1 MVSSFLLCTF
11 APEKLINR
19 TMNKVLTL
27 MLAFAMI
34 SMTTRAEMKKD
45 SAKPKAEQV
54 KKNKKDKTS
63 KEFSNKKLYTFTSKR
78 GTMVM
83 NAAGTG
89 LTTLQLRPDAPTK
102 DKSFAFIFF
111 NGKHYLYSPTAK
123 KFLSADGTFVDHI
136 GAALTFDKSQADGK
150 YKYML
155 STTNKEGQSL
165 YINTNDS
172 NRIVINS
179 HKTADDGNRWQITP
193 AGKFDPKEAMSLAQK
208 PAPKYSLYRKGM
220 FNVLKEENDWFFEI
234 PDSLIGCDFLNTTRF
249 TSTPSGSGLFGG
261 EMISQQTVY
270 FQKGVDDQLLLRVRL
285 FVNMSDS
292 TQSINKAIIVS
303 NENPIIAS
311 FKIESHT
318 NKLYKIKVTG
328 FLTEDNPNTAL
339 PRYVKSQ
346 FQLTNMFRE
355 LSYVEDIKSFPLN
368 TEVRLVKTY
377 NSNGRLASARST
389 DRVTFGINLS
399 FVLLPT
405 NLMKPRFYDPRVG
418 YFTHGFNSYNDG
430 QQRVK
435 EKRYISR
442 WRLEPRPEDVEKMR
456 RGELV
461 EPIKPIVYYIDPATP
476 KQWRKYLIAGV
487 NDWQKAFEKA
497 GFKNAIYALEWPEG
511 KDSLMSMEDARYS
524 VIRYLASPIANAY
537 GPHVSDPR
545 TGEIL
550 ESHICWYHNVMSLV
564 HDWYMVQASSID
576 EAARKMHYDEE
587 LMGQLIRFV
596 SSHEVGHTLGLR
608 HNFGASSSVPV
619 EKLRD
624 KAWVEEHGHTPS
636 IMDYARFNYVAQP
649 EDGMTQHEI
658 FPRINDYD
666 IWAIQWGYTPMLDAE
681 DEDADYRALQ
691 SLFTKEGVADNPRLW
706 WGDGETDQDDPRRQT
721 EDLGDDAVKAS
732 EYGILNLKR
741 EILKLPE
748 WTRSEDDIYNENLR
762 SMYDEIQDQFQR
774 YNGHVINNIGGQ
786 LENFKTIDE
795 QGDVYRPQPREK
807 QMKAMQYVER
817 HIFNEPTWLRNV
829 PYAKRLEADPNDLT
843 RPVATRNIARL
854 IYRLYSLNDLYKADE
869 YLADLSRLIMKDAT
883 QANLTPYRK
892 TLQTQYVNTLISH
905 LNNNQRPYI
914 LQALKQLQ
922 KKLATGNTAHAV
934 ALKDAIDR
942 ALVIK

>member
-1 MVSSFLLCTF
+1 
-11 APEKLINR
+11 
-19 TMNKVLTL
+19 
-27 MLAFAMI
+27 
-34 SMTTRAEMKKD
+34 
-45 SAKPKAEQV
+45 
-54 KKNKKDKTS
+54 
-63 KEFSNKKLYTFTSKR
+63 
-78 GTMVM
+78 
-83 NAAGTG
+83 
-89 LTTLQLRPDAPTK
+89 
-102 DKSFAFIFF
+102 
-111 NGKHYLYSPTAK
+111 
-123 KFLSADGTFVDHI
+123 
-136 GAALTFDKSQADGK
+136 
-150 YKYML
+150 
-155 STTNKEGQSL
+155 
-165 YINTNDS
+165 
-172 NRIVINS
+172 
-179 HKTADDGNRWQITP
+179 
-193 AGKFDPKEAMSLAQK
+193 
-208 PAPKYSLYRKGM
+208 
-220 FNVLKEENDWFFEI
+220 
-234 PDSLIGCDFLNTTRF
+234 
-249 TSTPSGSGLFGG
+249 
-261 EMISQQTVY
+261 
-270 FQKGVDDQLLLRVRL
+270 
-285 FVNMSDS
+285 
-292 TQSINKAIIVS
+292 
-303 NENPIIAS
+303 
-311 FKIESHT
+311 
-318 NKLYKIKVTG
+318 
-328 FLTEDNPNTAL
+328 
-339 PRYVKSQ
+339 
-346 FQLTNMFRE
+346 
-355 LSYVEDIKSFPLN
+355 
-368 TEVRLVKTY
+368 
-377 NSNGRLASARST
+377 
-389 DRVTFGINLS
+389 
-399 FVLLPT
+399 
-405 NLMKPRFYDPRVG
+405 MKPRFYDPRVG

-435 EKRYISR
+435 AKRFISR

-511 KDSLMSMEDARYS
+511 KDSVMSMEDARFS

-666 IWAIQWGYTPMLDAE
+666 MWAIQWGYTPMLDAE
-681 DEDADYRALQ
+681 NEEADYRALQ
-691 SLFTKEGVADNPRLW
+691 SLFEKEGVANNPRLW

-741 EILKLPE
+741 EIVKLPE

-762 SMYDEIQDQFQR
+762 SMYDEILDQFQR

-817 HIFNEPTWLRNV
+817 HIFNEPVWLRNV
-829 PYAKRLEADPNDLT
+829 PYAKRLEADPNNLT
-843 RPVATRNIARL
+843 RYVATRNITRL
-854 IYRLYSLNDLYKADE
+854 INRLYSLNDLYKADE
-869 YLADLSRLIMKDAT
+869 YLGDLSRMIMKDAT

-892 TLQTQYVNTLISH
+892 TLQTQYVNTLINH
-905 LNNNQRPYI
+905 LNNSKRPEV

-922 KKLATGNTAHAV
+922 KRLAAGSTAHAV

>member
-1 MVSSFLLCTF
+1 
-11 APEKLINR
+11 
-19 TMNKVLTL
+19 MNKVLTL
-27 MLAFAMI
+27 MLALAMI
-34 SMTTRAEMKKD
+34 SMTTRAAMKKD
-45 SAKPKAEQV
+45 SAKPKTEQV
-54 KKNKKDKTS
+54 KKKKKDKTA

-78 GTMVM
+78 DTLVM
-83 NAAGTG
+83 NAKGTG
-89 LTTLQLRPDAPTK
+89 LTTLRLRPDAPKK
-102 DKSFAFIFF
+102 DKTFAFIFF

-123 KFLSADGTFVDHI
+123 KFLGADGTFVDHI
-136 GAALTFDKSQADGK
+136 GAPFTFDKTQADGK

-172 NRIVINS
+172 NRIVLNS

-193 AGKFDPKEAMSLAQK
+193 TGKFDPKEAMSLAQK

-234 PDSLIGCDFLNTTRF
+234 PDSLIGCDFLNTTRY
-249 TSTPSGSGLFGG
+249 TSTPSGCGLFGG

-270 FQKGVDDQLLLRVRL
+270 FQKGVDNQLLLRVRL
-285 FVNMSDS
+285 FVNVSDS

-318 NKLYKIKVTG
+318 DKRYKIKVTS

-339 PRYVKSQ
+339 PRSVKSR

-355 LSYVEDIKSFPLN
+355 LSYVEDIKTFPLN
-368 TEVRLVKTY
+368 TEVRMVKTY
-377 NSNGRLASARST
+377 NSSGRLASARST

-399 FVLLPT
+399 FVLLPS
-405 NLMKPRFYDPRVG
+405 NPMKPRFYDPRVG

-435 EKRYISR
+435 AKRFISR

-461 EPIKPIVYYIDPATP
+461 EPVKPIVYYIDPATP

-511 KDSLMSMEDARYS
+511 KDSLMSMEDARFS

-681 DEDADYRALQ
+681 NEEADYRALQ
-691 SLFTKEGVADNPRLW
+691 SLFEKEGVASNPRLW

-741 EILKLPE
+741 EIVKLPE

-762 SMYDEIQDQFQR
+762 SMYDEILDQFQR

-817 HIFNEPTWLRNV
+817 HIFNEPVWLRNV
-829 PYAKRLEADPNDLT
+829 PYAKRLEADPNNLT
-843 RPVATRNIARL
+843 RYVATRNITRL
-854 IYRLYSLNDLYKADE
+854 INRLYSLNDLYKADE
-869 YLADLSRLIMKDAT
+869 YLGDLSRMIMKDAT

-905 LNNNQRPYI
+905 LNNSKRPEV

-922 KKLATGNTAHAV
+922 KRLAAGSTAHAV

>member
-1 MVSSFLLCTF
+1 
-11 APEKLINR
+11 
-19 TMNKVLTL
+19 
-27 MLAFAMI
+27 MLALAMI
-34 SMTTRAEMKKD
+34 SMTTRAAMKKD
-45 SAKPKAEQV
+45 SAKPKTEQV
-54 KKNKKDKTS
+54 KKKKKDKTA

-78 GTMVM
+78 DTLVM
-83 NAAGTG
+83 NAKGTG
-89 LTTLQLRPDAPTK
+89 LTTLRLRPDAPKK
-102 DKSFAFIFF
+102 DKTFAFIFF

-136 GAALTFDKSQADGK
+136 GAPFTFDKSQADGK

-172 NRIVINS
+172 NRIVLNS

-193 AGKFDPKEAMSLAQK
+193 TGKFDPKEAMSLAQK

-234 PDSLIGCDFLNTTRF
+234 PDSLIGCDFLNTTRY
-249 TSTPSGSGLFGG
+249 TSTPSGCGLFGG

-270 FQKGVDDQLLLRVRL
+270 FQKGVDNQLLLRVRL
-285 FVNMSDS
+285 FVNVSDS

-318 NKLYKIKVTG
+318 DKRYKIKVTS

-339 PRYVKSQ
+339 PRSVKSR

-355 LSYVEDIKSFPLN
+355 LSYVEDIKTFPLN
-368 TEVRLVKTY
+368 TEVRMVKTY
-377 NSNGRLASARST
+377 NSSGRLASARST

-399 FVLLPT
+399 FVLLPS
-405 NLMKPRFYDPRVG
+405 NPMKPRFYDPRVG

-435 EKRYISR
+435 AKRFISR

-461 EPIKPIVYYIDPATP
+461 EPVKPIVYYIDPATP

-511 KDSLMSMEDARYS
+511 KDSLMSMEDARFS

-681 DEDADYRALQ
+681 NEEADYRALQ
-691 SLFTKEGVADNPRLW
+691 SLFEKEGVANNPRLW

-762 SMYDEIQDQFQR
+762 SMYDEILDQFQR

-817 HIFNEPTWLRNV
+817 HIFNEPVWLRNV
-829 PYAKRLEADPNDLT
+829 PYAKRLEADPNNLT
-843 RPVATRNIARL
+843 RYVATRNITRL
-854 IYRLYSLNDLYKADE
+854 INRLYSLNDLYKADE
-869 YLADLSRLIMKDAT
+869 YLGDLSRMIMKDAT

-905 LNNNQRPYI
+905 LNNSKRPEV

-922 KKLATGNTAHAV
+922 KRLAAGSTAHAV